1 MAIRVSF
8 PGSGNPLVTF
18 RSKYPRNPAHL
29 SAPFYQTYRYPSN
42 GACRRWTSNV
52 HSNSPKSELTT
63 PLSYIL
69 QIPPSVRY
77 KLRGVE
83 LLASINGGR
92 LALDILDNLK
102 NELYYDDFEEFY
114 KGIICLRAYTDSIKP
129 LSIEEAKDI
138 VRTDNAG
145 IRVISWVL
153 KLNIRKLIERNCEET
168 RALLVPTADILVG
181 AGYVEKLMEWV
192 RHKPRLGYSMPQK
205 EIYKQMRWKGELL
218 AEIMVALVKWCPS
231 GSADPAYEFFS
242 EISKEHFEH
251 QRLRLA
257 SPYGHVPM
265 GFPIAM
271 ANKIM
276 SRRLPASPESFD
288 RCCEWMYRYFPER
301 FRWFRE
307 AISLLNH
314 PTNPT
319 ANVLFSYLK
328 AIDKGH
334 HNDTQVQKNLV
345 DELKELTKY
354 TSLRVIYTISA
365 RASDL
370 LRREDRTGDAEWLVK
385 FLDRTRGYDSSSWN
399 NYQKVLRLVQDKTRR
414 DAEDDS
420 KIDSLSDQ
428 EHTLLRIL
436 SG

>member
-18 RSKYPRNPAHL
+18 RSKYPRTPAHI
-29 SAPFYQTYRYPSN
+29 SAPFYQTYRYSSN

-52 HSNSPKSELTT
+52 HSNSPKSEPIQHP

-102 NELYYDDFEEFY
+102 NELHYDDFEEFH
-114 KGIICLRAYTDSIKP
+114 KGIICLRAYTGSIKP

-153 KLNIRKLIERNCEET
+153 KTNIRKLIERNCEET
-168 RALLVPTADILVG
+168 RALLVATADILVG
-181 AGYVEKLMEWV
+181 AGYVEILMAWV
-192 RHKPRLGYSMPQK
+192 RHKPRFLYHSMPQK
-205 EIYKQMRWKGELL
+205 ESYKQMRWKGELL
-218 AEIMVALVKWCPS
+218 AHILLALVKW
-231 GSADPAYEFFS
+231 
-242 EISKEHFEH
+242 
-251 QRLRLA
+251 

-265 GFPIAM
+265 SSPITM
-271 ANKIM
+271 ASKIM

-288 RCCEWMYRYFPER
+288 RCCKWMYRYYPER

-314 PTNPT
+314 PTKT
-319 ANVLFSYLK
+319 SIITLK
-328 AIDKGH
+328 FIHAIG
-334 HNDTQVQKNLV
+334 
-345 DELKELTKY
+345 
-354 TSLRVIYTISA
+354 A
-365 RASDL
+365 RANDL
-370 LRREDRTGDAEWLVK
+370 LRREDRTGDAEWLVE
-385 FLDRTRGYDSSSWN
+385 FLDRTWGYDSSFWN
-399 NYQKVLRLVQDKTRR
+399 NYQKMRRSTQDKTRR
-414 DAEDDS
+414 NAEGDS
-420 KIDSLSDQ
+420 KIDSLSDKEYTQ
-428 EHTLLRIL
+428 VTEWL
-436 SG
+436 SVRRPGIRRFNKLASLQDHP